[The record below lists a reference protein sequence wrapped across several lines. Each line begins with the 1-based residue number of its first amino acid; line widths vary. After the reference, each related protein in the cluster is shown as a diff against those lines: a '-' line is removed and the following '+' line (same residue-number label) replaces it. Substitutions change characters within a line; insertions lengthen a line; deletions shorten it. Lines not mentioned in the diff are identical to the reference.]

1 MSKIDKSYLDKQDEE
16 IERIFELI
24 LSDYILAKEL
34 FVKCIDDIRKRFSGL
49 TYNESTLECIE
60 DFIDE
65 KEFIFEETLHNL
77 PEYAGM
83 CY

>member
-1 MSKIDKSYLDKQDEE
+1 MSKIDKSYLDKKDEE

-49 TYNESTLECIE
+49 IYNESTLECIE

-65 KEFIFEETLHNL
+65 KNKEKEQEAKKAFKSAFKK
-77 PEYAGM
+77 
-83 CY
+83 